1 MSANVDAMVREG
13 IRAYRAGNKS
23 EARALLMKA
32 VELDEYNEQ
41 AWLWLSAT
49 VETPE
54 EQRTCLENVLVI
66 NPNNERA
73 RNGIQM
79 LAAQTGGNTPVPK
92 TPSNNPAFG
101 APPPR
106 PVSSAPAADDDE
118 MPSSLEW
125 DMPATETSSSSSTFR
140 PANEPTKQEYDD
152 WVSSLNLGG
161 QAESAADD
169 GLSAFTMTPF
179 TDDDNLFGAEDDEPM
194 LPPPSASK
202 PPVKAAPPPPK
213 QSPPPVSAPRS
224 SPMMSPV
231 VADDDDGDDFLDEI
245 EDADL
250 DDEFADDDDDFGM
263 DGDDQDPS
271 QYFKLIPNGIKA
283 TRLPGEDEKYPA
295 IVPIGLTLLV
305 VLNVVAAGLLLF
317 NLMG

>member
-92 TPSNNPAFG
+92 TASNNPAFG
-101 APPPR
+101 AAPPR
-106 PVSSAPAADDDE
+106 PASSAPAADDDE

-125 DMPATETSSSSSTFR
+125 DMPATETSSASSSFR
-140 PANEPTKQEYDD
+140 PPNEPTKQEYDD

-161 QAESAADD
+161 QAEPEAQE

-179 TDDDNLFGAEDDEPM
+179 TDDDNLFGIEDDEPL
-194 LPPPSASK
+194 LPSSSPSK
-202 PPVKAAPPPPK
+202 PPVKAAAPPPK
-213 QSPPPVSAPRS
+213 PAPPPVSAPRS
-224 SPMMSPV
+224 SPVMSPSI
-231 VADDDDGDDFLDEI
+231 DDDGDDFLDEL

-250 DDEFADDDDDFGM
+250 DDEFGDDDSFGM

-271 QYFKLIPNGIKA
+271 QYFKLIPNDIKA

-295 IVPIGLTLLV
+295 LVPIGLTVLV
-305 VLNVVAAGLLLF
+305 VLNLAAAGLLLV